1 MTNFYEK
8 LDSITKAN
16 SPFNCDNSTI
26 ERVSNSALLSIE
38 DVGNVVL
45 MYVGVLCWAMVFVLI
60 ISKLYKP
67 SKL

>member
-8 LDSITKAN
+8 LDSITKSN